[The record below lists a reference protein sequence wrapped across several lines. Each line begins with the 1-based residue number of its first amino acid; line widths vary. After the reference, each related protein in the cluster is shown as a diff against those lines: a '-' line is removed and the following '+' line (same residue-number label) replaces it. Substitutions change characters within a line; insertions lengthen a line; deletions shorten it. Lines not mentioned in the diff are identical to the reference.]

1 MRLAIAHVCIHTRD
15 LAVTKAFYTEALG
28 LTEVFDFTKNGEV
41 KGCYLR
47 VSERTFIEVFEV
59 DEASASRSALAH
71 LCLETDDIDRMRA
84 RLEAHGVTVTEK
96 KKGCDDTYQ
105 IWFKDPNG
113 VDVELHEYT
122 ASSAQ
127 LNPRNLEMDW

>member
-15 LAVTKAFYTEALG
+15 LAATEAFYTGALG
-28 LTEVFDFTKNGEV
+28 LTKVFDFTKNGQV

-47 VSERTFIEVFEV
+47 LAERSFIEVFEV
-59 DEASASRSALAH
+59 DEASAPRSALAH
-71 LCLETDDIDRMRA
+71 LCLETDDIDGMKA
-84 RLEAHGVTVTEK
+84 RLEAHGVATTEK

-113 VDVELHEYT
+113 IDIELHEYT
-122 ASSAQ
+122 DTSAQ
-127 LNPRNLEMDW
+127 HNPRDLEMDW